1 CNKTEQLK
9 NKKLDVA
16 KSKRTVMYWTVRW
29 SGEQCTGKS
38 AILSLMATDDERR
51 MKKIQGVGKPC
62 GHIKT

>member
-1 CNKTEQLK
+1 
-9 NKKLDVA
+9 
-16 KSKRTVMYWTVRW
+16 MYWTVRW